1 MNAAAVIVKME
12 RRALT
17 LSTRTRVAVSPV
29 TRERTARQ
37 VNVDKDGPGT
47 HDGFDFMTRW
57 LFCFSFIMLS
67 ENNVCNIV
75 SNYSC

>member
-1 MNAAAVIVKME
+1 MNAPAVIVKME

-29 TRERTARQ
+29 TMERTARQ

-47 HDGFDFMTRW
+47 HDVFDFMTRW

-67 ENNVCNIV
+67 ENNFCNIV